1 MKDSQVRVVWVVVA
15 LGREEGPAVEQRLPG
30 YPEPAVEGGVEQ
42 PLVGARPFP
51 VQMQSVVAGDQG
63 G

>member
-15 LGREEGPAVEQRLPG
+15 LGGPAVEQRLPG